1 MFNTKDIGEAI
12 KYAEGI
18 QKRSFDLKLDTKKL
32 KFGSNGDIT
41 VTLPKEGEL
50 HMTPHAFGQVCKML
64 KVPGAWVST
73 KRELQDLPDLATA
86 LNRHVKS
93 LVTTG
98 LNVRAIKEE
107 KKKYVRA
114 VFPDNVPMLDLPDAL
129 KAIKTKL
136 NKRVTGWH
144 FIGIDQYCLRA
155 FGLLTL
161 PPSAGEGI
169 EGHRF
174 LKGIV
179 PGIHITA
186 SDTGAL
192 PISGEV
198 GIFRGVC
205 ENMAVLRDDYCFSL
219 KRKEKVEGG
228 LNTRFREA
236 IDEIRAMTE
245 EMAPILNGI
254 VSLGACKVGED
265 RVACLNR
272 GSKLLNYPKRACAEL
287 DAAWLPKQDSLFGMW
302 NALSKRGSQLTM
314 EGDWKMGHLL
324 QKASGYM
331 TRLGDPERK
340 LLVEASTSNND
351 IPF

>member
-1 MFNTKDIGEAI
+1 MFKTKDIGEAI
-12 KYAEGI
+12 KHAEDI
-18 QKRSFDLKLDTKKL
+18 KKRSFDVKLDTKKL
-32 KFGSNGDIT
+32 KFSSNGDIS
-41 VTLPKEGEL
+41 VTLPGKGEM
-50 HMTPHAFGQVCKML
+50 HMTSHSFGQVCKLL

-73 KRELQDLPDLATA
+73 KRELHDLPDLANA

-98 LNVRAIKEE
+98 LLVRGIKEG
-107 KKKYVRA
+107 KKNCVRA
-114 VFPDNVPMLDLPDAL
+114 VFPDNVPLLDLPDAL
-129 KAIKTKL
+129 KAIKIKL

-144 FIGIDQYCLRA
+144 FIGIDEYCLRV

-161 PPSAGEGI
+161 PPGATEEGI
-169 EGHRF
+169 PGHKF

-179 PGIHITA
+179 PGIHVTA

-205 ENMAVLRDDYCFSL
+205 ENMAVMRDDYCFSL

-228 LNTRFREA
+228 LNTRFRDA

-245 EMAPILNGI
+245 EMKPVLDGI
-254 VSLGACKVGED
+254 VALGGCKVGEE
-265 RVACLNR
+265 RLACLAR

-287 DAAWLPKQDSLFGMW
+287 DSAWLPKQDSLFGMW

-324 QKASGYM
+324 QKSAGYM
-331 TRLGDPERK
+331 TRMGDPERK
-340 LLVEASTSNND
+340 LLVDASQSD